1 MREGRDEEIAQHESD
16 EIKTQGDSWIPGKDQ
31 AISGYQVLLIRNTSK
46 SYLSNDT
53 ENSKVKMLNSKQ
65 LQAEKLLMQESTQK

>member
-16 EIKTQGDSWIPGKDQ
+16 EIKTKGDSWIPGKDQ
-31 AISGYQVLLIRNTSK
+31 AISDYLVLFIRNTSK

-53 ENSKVKMLNSKQ
+53 ENSKVKM
-65 LQAEKLLMQESTQK
+65 